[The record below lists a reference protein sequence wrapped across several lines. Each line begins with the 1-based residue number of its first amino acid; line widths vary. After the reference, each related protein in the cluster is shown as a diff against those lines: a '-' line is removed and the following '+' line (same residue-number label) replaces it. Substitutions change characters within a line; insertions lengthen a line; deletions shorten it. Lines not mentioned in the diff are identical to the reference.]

1 MARHEREGEP
11 ADDAHRGRRP
21 GRPPRIN
28 RELILAAARRLP
40 PRALTMQ
47 AVADALGVDR
57 KALHRYVG
65 DKDGLLELVV
75 ADLFDAELKRIE
87 VPSGI
92 RWQELLAVYATAIR
106 DGIVRSGSVQ
116 THYRLSGPGGPA
128 SLALA
133 ERVLHALV
141 EAGFDL
147 GDAGGILTFV
157 GDIAFSAARNAIVS
171 GDIREHPQVPEVTGA
186 LNDLPATQFPL
197 LREVTG
203 TRRNRTPERDFDLD
217 LRILIGGLEALLAAA
232 D

>member
-1 MARHEREGEP
+1 MTRHEREGEP
-11 ADDAHRGRRP
+11 ADDADRGRRP
-21 GRPPRIN
+21 GRPARIN

-75 ADLFDAELKRIE
+75 ADLFDAELNRVE
-87 VPSGI
+87 VPEGI
-92 RWQELLAVYATAIR
+92 RWQDLLAIYATAIR

-141 EAGFDL
+141 QAGFDL
-147 GDAGGILTFV
+147 DTAGGILTFV
-157 GDIAFSAARNAIVS
+157 GDIAFSAARNAIISADV
-171 GDIREHPQVPEVTGA
+171 REHPQVPEVADA
-186 LNDLPATQFPL
+186 LSNLPVTEFPL

-203 TRRNRTPERDFDLD
+203 TQRNRLPDRDFDLA
-217 LRILIGGLEALLAAA
+217 LRILVGGLEALLVAA

>member
-1 MARHEREGEP
+1 
-11 ADDAHRGRRP
+11 
-21 GRPPRIN
+21 
-28 RELILAAARRLP
+28 
-40 PRALTMQ
+40 MQ

-87 VPSGI
+87 LPSGI
-92 RWQELLAVYATAIR
+92 RWQELLRVYATAIR
-106 DGIVRSGSVQ
+106 DGIIRSGSVQ

-147 GDAGGILTFV
+147 EDAGAILTFI
-157 GDIAFSAARNAIVS
+157 GDIAFSAARNAIIS
-171 GDIREHPQVPEVTGA
+171 AEARQHPQAPEVAHA
-186 LNDLPATQFPL
+186 LSTLPVTQFPL

-203 TRRNRTPERDFDLD
+203 IQRTRASERDFDLD
-217 LRILIGGLEALLAAA
+217 LRVLIAGLESLLAAT